1 MDIIRISSIAKKLF
15 STQQTKDISFRKN
28 ALKKLQKEL
37 IKREK
42 TL

>member
-1 MDIIRISSIAKKLF
+1 MDISELVQAQKNFF

-37 IKREK
+37 IKKRK
-42 TL
+42 